1 MPTTLPPFESG
12 PKFWQA
18 TCNKVKRNRLQN
30 WDLES
35 KEEKKN
41 FIDKCKISGAELSVT
56 GV

>member
-41 FIDKCKISGAELSVT
+41 FIDKCKISGAELSAT